1 MRTTLRSVTIKGD
14 KPLVVISA
22 EQYERMMETIELLSI
37 NPDLADDLKAERRRM
52 DKGEYITLSDY
63 KKKYRRH

>member
-1 MRTTLRSVTIKGD
+1 MRNALRSVTIKGD

-22 EQYERMMETIELLSI
+22 EQYESMMETIELLSI
-37 NPDLADDLKAERRRM
+37 NPDLAEELKAERRRM

-63 KKKYRRH
+63 KKKYRTH